1 MYTGPNIVTSGL
13 VLSLD
18 AANVKSYPGSGT
30 TWYDLSGNSK
40 NATGVNT
47 PVYSSVGIPHMDFT
61 SNPTGSVGAIGN
73 KQFTVP
79 STFLPVSTSFTI
91 ETWINRDSTSISL
104 GDRESL
110 FSSGGGAAG
119 FRFGINSAN
128 TLYYLV
134 GGTGGA
140 GYSEG
145 AIGSNLNIT
154 DGKWHQVGAIFDIA
168 GTLGSTKVYPI
179 KDGIIG
185 TGVTISALTISM
197 VPGIAGISYGCCST
211 YKGRLSKLST
221 YSRVLSAN
229 EILQNY
235 NAHQSR
241 FNL

>member
-1 MYTGPNIVTSGL
+1 MYTGPNTVTNGL

-110 FSSGGGAAG
+110 FSC
-119 FRFGINSAN
+119 
-128 TLYYLV
+128 
-134 GGTGGA
+134 
-140 GYSEG
+140 
-145 AIGSNLNIT
+145 
-154 DGKWHQVGAIFDIA
+154 
-168 GTLGSTKVYPI
+168 
-179 KDGIIG
+179 
-185 TGVTISALTISM
+185 IS
-197 VPGIAGISYGCCST
+197 
-211 YKGRLSKLST
+211 
-221 YSRVLSAN
+221 
-229 EILQNY
+229 
-235 NAHQSR
+235 
-241 FNL
+241 